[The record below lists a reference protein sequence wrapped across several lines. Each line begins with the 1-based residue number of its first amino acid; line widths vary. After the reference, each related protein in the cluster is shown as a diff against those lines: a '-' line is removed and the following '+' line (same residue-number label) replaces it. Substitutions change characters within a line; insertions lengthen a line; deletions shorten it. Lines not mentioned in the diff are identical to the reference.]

1 MNRLPLSRVTRV
13 ALVSLMSLLAIPAC
27 SDDENDGPFADP
39 NPSTGQGS
47 PDAGAPD
54 SGTPDSGPGT
64 PDSGTPDSGTTVWPQ
79 EFTCEGKEAHALTF
93 NPGQEQQ
100 LQNAVN
106 DLKPCTTITL
116 GAGTFHFD
124 NAVTLR
130 ADGITF
136 QGAGR
141 GAQGEATGGAAS
153 TVLDFSAAAAN
164 TNGLDVVGK
173 LFTLRDVALW
183 NAQKDALRVEN
194 SSNVFIQRIRTEWER
209 ENQSS
214 NGKYGIY
221 PVKSRYVVVEDCE
234 AYNAA
239 DAGIYVGQTRY
250 AIIRR
255 NIAKKNVA
263 GIEIENT
270 KFAYVEGN
278 TAIDNTTGL
287 VVFDLPGNPI
297 QGTDVLVTKNTITGN
312 NRHNFASDSGS
323 SSTVSQVPAGT
334 GTFILASRRVEFVG
348 NTWGNNNTVDIAVL
362 SGLAIEPNPVLWSA
376 GFFNFSTSDVYVHH
390 NTFLGG
396 SGENVDSGTPSPT
409 ERPLGYLIAN
419 LYAYGKAAAGVD
431 RVEHVMWDGIDPA
444 PRNESVA
451 NGMNLCFTNNTLPA
465 TTKAAVVDLDLEAVQ
480 KKLTTG
486 TPDIVGAW
494 GETRRYNQGATPF
507 NCTGFRPALKLP

>member
-27 SDDENDGPFADP
+27 SDDDADGPYADP
-39 NPSTGQGS
+39 HPSKGPGEET
-47 PDAGAPD
+47 PDAGPPD
-54 SGTPDSGPGT
+54 SGT
-64 PDSGTPDSGTTVWPQ
+64 PDSGTPDSGTPDAGPTVWPQ
-79 EFTCEGKEAHALTF
+79 EFTCEGKETHALTF

-116 GAGTFHFD
+116 GAGTFRFD
-124 NAVTLR
+124 NAVTIR
-130 ADGITF
+130 QDGITF

-141 GAQGEATGGAAS
+141 GAQGEGTGGASS
-153 TVLDFSAAAAN
+153 TVLDFTNAAAN

-183 NAQKDALRVEN
+183 GAQKDGLRVEN
-194 SSNVFIQRIRTEWER
+194 SSNVLIQRIRTEWAQP
-209 ENQSS
+209 NLPT

-221 PVKSRYVVVEDCE
+221 PVKSRYVIVEDCE
-234 AYNAA
+234 AYNAS

-250 AIIRR
+250 AIVRR
-255 NIAKKNVA
+255 NIAKQNVA

-270 KFAYVEGN
+270 KFAFVEGN

-312 NRHNFASDSGS
+312 NRKNFASDSGS

-376 GFFNFSTSDVYVHH
+376 GFFNFSTSDVSIHH

-396 SGENVDSGTPSPT
+396 SGGNVDSGETNPAS
-409 ERPLGYLIAN
+409 RPLGYLISN

-444 PRNESVA
+444 PRNENVA
-451 NGMNLCFTNNTLPA
+451 NGMHLCFSNNVVPA
-465 TTKAAVVDLDLEAVQ
+465 TTKASVVDLDLEAVQ
-480 KKLTTG
+480 KKLTAA

-494 GETRRYNQGATPF
+494 AETRRYNQGAAPF
-507 NCTGFRPALKLP
+507 NCSGFSPALKLP